1 MTCTNCETL
10 KYNIQ
15 NLENMIATLEQENRQ
30 QHARNV
36 RLVEE
41 LHHAERIIGEYREA
55 DAASTRVP
63 VSYNMIK
70 ESFSR

>member
-1 MTCTNCETL
+1 MSCVNCETL

-36 RLVEE
+36 RLVDE
-41 LHHAERIIGEYREA
+41 LNHAEQIIGELRESKA
-55 DAASTRVP
+55 IPYAKIR
-63 VSYNMIK
+63 

>member
-10 KYNIQ
+10 KYTIQ
-15 NLENMIATLEQENRQ
+15 NLENMICTLEQENRQ

-41 LHHAERIIGEYREA
+41 LNYANKLIGELREA
-55 DAASTRVP
+55 SVTMP
-63 VSYNMIK
+63 MSYAQIK
-70 ESFSR
+70 ESFAR

>member
-1 MTCTNCETL
+1 MSCVNCETL

-30 QHARNV
+30 QHARNQ
-36 RLVEE
+36 RLASE
-41 LHHAERIIGEYREA
+41 LAHAERIIEDFREA
-55 DAASTRVP
+55 DSIRPTP
-63 VSYNMIK
+63 MSYNQIK

>member
-1 MTCTNCETL
+1 MSCVNCETL

-41 LHHAERIIGEYREA
+41 LNHAEQLIGELRESKA
-55 DAASTRVP
+55 IPYAKIR
-63 VSYNMIK
+63 

>member
-1 MTCTNCETL
+1 MSCVNCETL

-36 RLVEE
+36 RLVDE
-41 LHHAERIIGEYREA
+41 LQHAEQLVGELREA
-55 DAASTRVP
+55 AHLPYAKVR
-63 VSYNMIK
+63 

>member
-55 DAASTRVP
+55 DANHMP
-63 VSYNMIK
+63 VMSYNMIK

>member
-1 MTCTNCETL
+1 MSCVNCETL

-36 RLVEE
+36 RLVDE
-41 LHHAERIIGEYREA
+41 LQHAEQIIGELRESKA
-55 DAASTRVP
+55 IPYAKIR
-63 VSYNMIK
+63 

>member
-1 MTCTNCETL
+1 MSCVNCETL

-36 RLVEE
+36 RLVDE
-41 LHHAERIIGEYREA
+41 LNHAEQIIGELRESKA
-55 DAASTRVP
+55 IPYAKVR
-63 VSYNMIK
+63 

>member
-1 MTCTNCETL
+1 MSCANCETL

-15 NLENMIATLEQENRQ
+15 SLENMIATLEQENRQ

-41 LHHAERIIGEYREA
+41 LNHAERIIDEYREA
-55 DAASTRVP
+55 DAYKTP
-63 VSYNMIK
+63 KLSYNQIK
-70 ESFSR
+70 ESFRQ